1 MLTIGEIQ
9 TLLNTAYGDPQ
20 KAQARIGRQ
29 YYHARHAIQNYRLF
43 YYDAHG
49 ELQEDKTRSNIK
61 ISHPFFTELA
71 DQEVQY
77 LLSNRDRIVVA
88 EDDRLQKELDSY
100 FNENDRFRA
109 ELADA
114 CTDAVVCGWGW
125 LYAYM
130 NADGKLAFQ
139 CADALSV
146 VEADGRYTSDGRD
159 YVLYRYPAAYTSTSA
174 CRP

>member
-1 MLTIGEIQ
+1 MLHIGEIQ

-77 LLSNRDRIVVA
+77 LLSNRDRIVVPKMNSCKRKWTVTSMKTTA
-88 EDDRLQKELDSY
+88 FGQNWQMPVQMLWS
-100 FNENDRFRA
+100 A
-109 ELADA
+109 
-114 CTDAVVCGWGW
+114 AVAGC
-125 LYAYM
+125 M
-130 NADGKLAFQ
+130 
-139 CADALSV
+139 
-146 VEADGRYTSDGRD
+146 
-159 YVLYRYPAAYTSTSA
+159 PI
-174 CRP
+174 

>member
-1 MLTIGEIQ
+1 MLHIGEIQ

-88 EDDRLQKELDSY
+88 EDEQLQR
-100 FNENDRFRA
+100 NWTA
-109 ELADA
+109 
-114 CTDAVVCGWGW
+114 
-125 LYAYM
+125 
-130 NADGKLAFQ
+130 
-139 CADALSV
+139 
-146 VEADGRYTSDGRD
+146 
-159 YVLYRYPAAYTSTSA
+159 TSTRTTAFGRSWQMPVQMRWSA
-174 CRP
+174 AGAGCTPI